1 MEFEFPP
8 QTVIPAEREFRYV
21 KSRDAIDPVARPQN
35 EIKQRYANL
44 IACVALRTLHEIF
57 GATPG
62 EIVDAVMFNGRV
74 STIDKATGK
83 PARPHLLS
91 VSTDRTSF
99 VDLVLESV
107 EAGRVPEAPQRA
119 GFP

>member
-1 MEFEFPP
+1 VEFELPP
-8 QTVIPAEREFRYV
+8 QTVIPVEREFRYV
-21 KSRDAIDPVARPQN
+21 KSRDTIDPVARPQS

-62 EIVDAVMFNGRV
+62 ETVEAVMFNGSV

-91 VSTDRTSF
+91 VSADRATF
-99 VDLVLESV
+99 GQGVRTLL
-107 EAGRVPEAPQRA
+107 G
-119 GFP
+119 